1 MVKVGSRV
9 WSVLVSP
16 VSPVGRYESTEV
28 WSLQSYCRQT
38 ASHHL
43 QSLHHSH
50 TDNTTSPHLTSP
62 FLSSHLSLRLIS
74 LYRYSNLSGN
84 IKETFIQLKQF
95 IHCININNLLWFLES
110 INYFLTISSPKEI
123 PLVC

>member
-1 MVKVGSRV
+1 MKVGSRV

-43 QSLHHSH
+43 QSLLHSYYD
-50 TDNTTSPHLTSP
+50 TISSPHLTS
-62 FLSSHLSLRLIS
+62 HLLHLNVIIYQLIS
-74 LYRYSNLSGN
+74 DVFSLGLSENIEIIHLLYKYKYKQSLMVPLVYQLLSYN
-84 IKETFIQLKQF
+84 
-95 IHCININNLLWFLES
+95 
-110 INYFLTISSPKEI
+110 FLTKRNTIS
-123 PLVC
+123 L